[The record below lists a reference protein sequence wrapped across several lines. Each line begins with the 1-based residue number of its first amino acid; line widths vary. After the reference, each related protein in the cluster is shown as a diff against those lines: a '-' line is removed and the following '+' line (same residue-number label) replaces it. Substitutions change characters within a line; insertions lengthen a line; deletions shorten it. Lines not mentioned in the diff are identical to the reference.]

1 MNKKTIRDVDVKGKR
16 VFVRVDFNVPLDE
29 NQVVTDDTRIR
40 GALPTIQY
48 LLDHGAALILASH
61 LGRPKSGPEPKFSM
75 APTAAR
81 LQELLP
87 NNTVIMAADCIGP
100 TVDAQKQ
107 ALKVGEVLVLE
118 NVRFYKGEQK
128 GDMEFAKALSSF
140 VDVYVDDAF
149 GTAHRPDMS
158 VAGVP
163 EVIRAEGKPV
173 VAGFLLEKEI
183 EFLGSAVENP
193 VRPFIAILGG
203 AKVSDKIAVIQN
215 LLGKTDGLLIGGGM
229 ANTFLA
235 AMGKPVGKSLCE
247 HDLADTARKIIA
259 DAKSSGCEIVL
270 PIDVVVAREFKANA
284 PSEIVAADACPADA
298 MILDAGPKTIE
309 DIARRF
315 EGAKTIVWN
324 GPLGAFELEPF
335 NKATNAAA
343 TRAAELAAAG
353 KVLAV
358 AGGGDTVAALN
369 AAGAADRFSYVSTAG
384 GAFLEWLEGKTLP
397 GVAALKS

>member
-61 LGRPKSGPEPKFSM
+61 LGRPKSGPEPKFSL
-75 APTAAR
+75 APTVVR

-87 NNTVIMAADCIGP
+87 NNIVIMAADCIGP
-100 TVDAQKQ
+100 AVDAQKQ
-107 ALKVGEVLVLE
+107 ALKPGEVLVLE

-128 GDMEFAKALSSF
+128 GDMEFAKALSTF

-163 EVIRAEGKPV
+163 EVMRAEGKPV

-229 ANTFLA
+229 ANTFLKAQGYEMGDSLVEEASVDVAKDLLA
-235 AMGKPVGKSLCE
+235 AGSDNLILPV
-247 HDLADTARKIIA
+247 
-259 DAKSSGCEIVL
+259 
-270 PIDVVVAREFKANA
+270 DVVVADAF
-284 PSEIVAADACPADA
+284 AADANHKVVGADEVTAGWRVLDIGPATVA
-298 MILDAGPKTIE
+298 HYANRLA
-309 DIARRF
+309 
-315 EGAKTIVWN
+315 GAKTVVWN
-324 GPLGAFELEPF
+324 GPMGVFEFPAFAKGTF
-335 NKATNAAA
+335 AIAD
-343 TRAAELAAAG
+343 
-353 KVLAV
+353 VLAGLD
-358 AGGGDTVAALN
+358 ATTIIGGGDSAAAVN
-369 AAGAADRFSYVSTAG
+369 DAGLAGKMTHISTGG
-384 GAFLEWLEGKTLP
+384 GASLEYLEGKVLP
-397 GVAALKS
+397 GVAALDEK

>member
-61 LGRPKSGPEPKFSM
+61 LGRPKSGPEPKFSL
-75 APTAAR
+75 APTVVR

-100 TVDAQKQ
+100 AVDAQKQ
-107 ALKVGEVLVLE
+107 ALKPGEVLVLE

-128 GDMEFAKALSSF
+128 GDMEFAKALSTF

-163 EVIRAEGKPV
+163 EVMRAEGKPV

-215 LLGKTDGLLIGGGM
+215 LLGKTDALLIGGGM
-229 ANTFLA
+229 ANTFLKAQGYEMGDSLVEEASVDVAKDLLA
-235 AMGKPVGKSLCE
+235 AGSDNLILPV
-247 HDLADTARKIIA
+247 
-259 DAKSSGCEIVL
+259 
-270 PIDVVVAREFKANA
+270 DVVVADAF
-284 PSEIVAADACPADA
+284 AADANHKVVGADEVTAGWRVLDIGPATVA
-298 MILDAGPKTIE
+298 HYANRLA
-309 DIARRF
+309 
-315 EGAKTIVWN
+315 GAKTVVWN
-324 GPLGAFELEPF
+324 GPMGVFEFPAFAKGTF
-335 NKATNAAA
+335 AIAD
-343 TRAAELAAAG
+343 
-353 KVLAV
+353 VLASLD
-358 AGGGDTVAALN
+358 ATTIIGGGDSAAAVN
-369 AAGAADRFSYVSTAG
+369 DAGLADKMTHISTGG
-384 GAFLEWLEGKTLP
+384 GASLEYLEGKVLP
-397 GVAALKS
+397 GVAALDEK

>member
-61 LGRPKSGPEPKFSM
+61 LGRPKSGPDPKFSL
-75 APTAAR
+75 APTVVR

-87 NNTVIMAADCIGP
+87 NNIVIMAADCIGP
-100 TVDAQKQ
+100 AVDAQKQ
-107 ALKVGEVLVLE
+107 ALKPGEVLVLE

-128 GDMEFAKALSSF
+128 GDMEFAKALSTF

-163 EVIRAEGKPV
+163 EVMRAEGKPV

-229 ANTFLA
+229 ANTFLKAQGYEMGDSLVEEASVDVAKNLLA
-235 AMGKPVGKSLCE
+235 AGSDNLILPV
-247 HDLADTARKIIA
+247 
-259 DAKSSGCEIVL
+259 
-270 PIDVVVAREFKANA
+270 DVVVADAF
-284 PSEIVAADACPADA
+284 AADANHKVVGADEVTAGWRVLDIGPATVA
-298 MILDAGPKTIE
+298 HYANRLA
-309 DIARRF
+309 
-315 EGAKTIVWN
+315 GAKTVVWN
-324 GPLGAFELEPF
+324 GPMGVFEFPAFAKGTF
-335 NKATNAAA
+335 AIAD
-343 TRAAELAAAG
+343 
-353 KVLAV
+353 VLASLD
-358 AGGGDTVAALN
+358 ATTIIGGGDSAAAVN
-369 AAGAADRFSYVSTAG
+369 DAGLADKMTHISTGG
-384 GAFLEWLEGKTLP
+384 GASLEYLEGKVLP
-397 GVAALKS
+397 GVAALDEK

>member
-40 GALPTIQY
+40 GALPTIRY
-48 LLDHGAALILASH
+48 LLDHGAALVLASH

-75 APTAAR
+75 APTAVR

-87 NNTVIMAADCIGP
+87 NNAVLVATDCIGP
-100 TVDAQKQ
+100 AVDAQKQ
-107 ALKVGEVLVLE
+107 ALKIGEVLVLE

-128 GDMEFAKALSSF
+128 GDMEFAKALASY

-163 EVIRAEGKPV
+163 EVMRAEGKPV

-229 ANTFLA
+229 ANTFLKAQGYEMGDSLVEEASVDVAKDLLA
-235 AMGKPVGKSLCE
+235 AGSDKLILPV
-247 HDLADTARKIIA
+247 
-259 DAKSSGCEIVL
+259 
-270 PIDVVVAREFKANA
+270 DVVVADAF
-284 PSEIVAADACPADA
+284 AADATHKVVGADEVTAGWRVLDIGPATVA
-298 MILDAGPKTIE
+298 HYANRLA
-309 DIARRF
+309 
-315 EGAKTIVWN
+315 GAKTVVWN
-324 GPLGAFELEPF
+324 GPMGVFEFPAFAKGTF
-335 NKATNAAA
+335 AIAD
-343 TRAAELAAAG
+343 
-353 KVLAV
+353 VLANLD
-358 AGGGDTVAALN
+358 ATTIIGGGDSAAAVN
-369 AAGAADRFSYVSTAG
+369 DAGLADKMTHISTGG
-384 GAFLEWLEGKTLP
+384 GASLEYLEGKVLP
-397 GVAALKS
+397 GVAALDEK

>member
-29 NQVVTDDTRIR
+29 NQVITDDTRIR
-40 GALPTIQY
+40 AALPTIQY

-75 APTAAR
+75 APTAVR

-87 NNTVIMAADCIGP
+87 NNAVLVATDCIGP
-100 TVDAQKQ
+100 AVDAQKQ
-107 ALKVGEVLVLE
+107 ALKPGEVLLLE

-128 GDMEFAKALSSF
+128 GDMEFAKALASF

-163 EVIRAEGKPV
+163 EVMRAEGKPV

-229 ANTFLA
+229 ANTFLKA
-235 AMGKPVGKSLCE
+235 QGYEMGDSLVEEASVDVAKDLLAEGSDKLILPV
-247 HDLADTARKIIA
+247 
-259 DAKSSGCEIVL
+259 
-270 PIDVVVAREFKANA
+270 DVVVADAF
-284 PSEIVAADACPADA
+284 AADANHKVVGADEVTAGWRVLDIGPATVA
-298 MILDAGPKTIE
+298 HYANRLA
-309 DIARRF
+309 
-315 EGAKTIVWN
+315 GAKTVVWN
-324 GPLGAFELEPF
+324 GPMGVFEFPAFAKGTFAIADVLA
-335 NKATNAAA
+335 NLDATTIIGGGNSAAA
-343 TRAAELAAAG
+343 VNDAGLAD
-353 KVLAV
+353 KMTHIST
-358 AGGGDTVAALN
+358 GGGA
-369 AAGAADRFSYVSTAG
+369 S
-384 GAFLEWLEGKTLP
+384 LEYLEGKVLP
-397 GVAALKS
+397 GVAALDEK